1 MNSNFK
7 FSEFYKNKENS
18 SQISLKLPQL
28 EIISLSKKYSNAIVK
43 LYLLCVYLYFL
54 IKKLKVLKQIT
65 SIQNPYI
72 KSLVQLQEKAK
83 ARKQSGTFLMEGKRE
98 ISIAIKGSYE
108 METILFL
115 PEICSETEA
124 RKLSKTAELIE
135 INKEVYQKLAYRDTT
150 EGILAVAKTK
160 TLQLSDLKLSEN
172 PLILVAEAPE
182 KPGNIG
188 ALLRTAD
195 AANLDAVIIANPKSD
210 LYNPNIVRSSVGCL
224 FTNQIATGTTS
235 EIIAFLKSRKINFY
249 CATLQNS
256 TSYHTQDYTSP
267 TALVVGTEATGLTE
281 EWRKEA
287 TQNIIIPMQGEIDSM
302 NVSVAAAILIF
313 EAKRQRNFN

>member
-1 MNSNFK
+1 M
-7 FSEFYKNKENS
+7 
-18 SQISLKLPQL
+18 
-28 EIISLSKKYSNAIVK
+28 
-43 LYLLCVYLYFL
+43 
-54 IKKLKVLKQIT
+54 KQIT
-65 SIQNPYI
+65 SVQNPFI
-72 KSLVQLQEKAK
+72 KSLVLLQEKAK
-83 ARKQSGTFLMEGKRE
+83 ARKQSGTFLIEGQRE
-98 ISIAIKGSYE
+98 ISIALKGGYE
-108 METILFL
+108 METLLFL

-124 RKLSKTAELIE
+124 RKLSKNADLIE

-160 TLQLSDLKLSEN
+160 STQLSDLQLSNN

-235 EIIAFLKSRKINFY
+235 EIIAFLKEKKINFY

-256 TSYHTQDYTSP
+256 NPYYVEDYTGP
-267 TALVVGTEATGLTE
+267 TALVVGTEATGLTQ
-281 EWRKEA
+281 EWRDAA

-313 EAKRQRNFN
+313 EAKRQRGF

>member
-1 MNSNFK
+1 L
-7 FSEFYKNKENS
+7 
-18 SQISLKLPQL
+18 SLKK
-28 EIISLSKKYSNAIVK
+28 S
-43 LYLLCVYLYFL
+43 
-54 IKKLKVLKQIT
+54 LKQIT

-72 KSLVQLQEKAK
+72 KSLVLLQEKAK
-83 ARKQSGTFLMEGKRE
+83 ARKQTGTFLIEGQRE
-98 ISIAIKGSYE
+98 ISIAIKGGYE
-108 METILFL
+108 IETLLFV
-115 PEICSETEA
+115 PEICSESQTKA
-124 RKLSKTAELIE
+124 LAPNAELIE
-135 INKEVYQKLAYRDTT
+135 ITAAVYEKLAYRDST
-150 EGILAVAKTK
+150 EGVLAVAKTK
-160 TLQLSDLKLSEN
+160 STFLSDLKLSEN

-224 FTNQIATGTTS
+224 FTNQIATGSTA
-235 EIIAFLKSRKINFY
+235 EIIAFLKERNISFY

-256 TSYHTQDYTSP
+256 NSYHLENYTTP
-267 TALVVGTEATGLTE
+267 TALVVGTEATGLTQ
-281 EWRKEA
+281 EWRDAA

-313 EAKRQRNFN
+313 EAKRQRGF